1 MSTPRPG
8 EIRCPTCRRST
19 PPSAFCTQCGA
30 PIVSSSGLPPRGMD
44 RDELDDGMRLR
55 RSGDAPFRRGTGSGD
70 SEGDEPRTSGG
81 HEPFRPEPE
90 DALVRRSSTPN
101 LSAPLVD
108 HTPPEPEAEPA
119 EPPPQPPFES
129 PPEPEPAAAEL
140 APPEPEPGSEPAEEP
155 APPLAEPVVAFVPPS
170 PPEPRPEESG
180 YEPDESAYR
189 SGSFDDGYRTS
200 AYVDEP
206 RRGSFGPLAVVAVV
220 ALGLMAIGLGA
231 ILSGV
236 FSGVAS
242 ASPSPTLL
250 PSVAATAS
258 PTAEPSATPT
268 ATQAASSTPTVAPSV
283 PANAFTAQTQ
293 PCAAQPESISGCDS
307 SGSTVSGDTIW
318 VWVGFRK
325 GNDADLITATVL
337 DSTGGKVDDG
347 TVSLSIIGCG
357 SSCNG
362 WLRFRF
368 SGLTPG
374 NYGIRI
380 DRNGQLVAESSF
392 VVSG

>member
-1 MSTPRPG
+1 
-8 EIRCPTCRRST
+8 
-19 PPSAFCTQCGA
+19 
-30 PIVSSSGLPPRGMD
+30 
-44 RDELDDGMRLR
+44 MRLR

-81 HEPFRPEPE
+81 YEPFRPEPE
-90 DALVRRSSTPN
+90 DALARRSSTPN

-119 EPPPQPPFES
+119 EPPPQPPFKP
-129 PPEPEPAAAEL
+129 PPEPEPAAAE
-140 APPEPEPGSEPAEEP
+140 PSPSEPEPVDEPAEEP
-155 APPLAEPVVAFVPPS
+155 APAPAEPVVAFVPPS
-170 PPEPRPEESG
+170 PPEPRPEEPG
-180 YEPDESAYR
+180 YELDESAYR
-189 SGSFDDGYRTS
+189 SGSFDGGYRAS

-206 RRGSFGPLAVVAVV
+206 RGGGFGPLAVVAVV

-242 ASPSPTLL
+242 ASPSTSLL

-258 PTAEPSATPT
+258 LTAEPTATPT
-268 ATQAASSTPTVAPSV
+268 ATQVGTAIPTVAPIV

-293 PCAAQPESISGCDS
+293 PCAAEPVSSGCNS
-307 SGSTVSGDTIW
+307 SGSTVSGDSIW

-337 DSTGGKVDDG
+337 DSTGGKVNDG
-347 TVSLSIIGCG
+347 TVSLSTIGCG
-357 SSCNG
+357 STCNG

-392 VVSG
+392 LVSG